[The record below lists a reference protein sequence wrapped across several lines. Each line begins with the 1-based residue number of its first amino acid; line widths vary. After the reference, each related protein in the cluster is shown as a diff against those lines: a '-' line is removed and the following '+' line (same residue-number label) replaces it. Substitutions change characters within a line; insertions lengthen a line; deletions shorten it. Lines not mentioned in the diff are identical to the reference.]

1 MQFTHYKSE
10 CSKGF
15 TQFQVKSS
23 IINMANGKYTFFFQ
37 VHVHSQKKEIN
48 VGLSEVKGCEVG
60 NYSVE

>member
-1 MQFTHYKSE
+1 MQFTHYKAE

-23 IINMANGKYTFFFQ
+23 MINMANGKYTFFQ
-37 VHVHSQKKEIN
+37 VHVHSQKIERN
-48 VGLSEVKGCEVG
+48 VGLSEIKGCEVG